1 MNVEQRL
8 QRRFR
13 KALRDYRLIDDGD
26 KILVGLSG
34 GKDSLCLLQLLAR
47 QSKVFRPRFTIIA
60 LHVRMENI
68 QYECDTTY
76 LQQFCDEL
84 GVSLHF
90 VTTHFEDAPNDN
102 HKKKPACFL
111 CSWQRR
117 KQLFNIAQ
125 ELGCNKIAL
134 GHHQDDIIH
143 TALMNLTFQ
152 GQFSSMPALL
162 KMDKMPLSIIRPLC
176 LCEEEDIKEYAKQQ
190 GFKKLKKL
198 CPYEKET
205 NRTNVH
211 ELFERM
217 QKLNAEARYSIW
229 NAIESAMKMRPVVL
243 LLLLMVVM
251 SGMAQHRKRI
261 VKEEPLTEEE
271 IRLQQMTMTTQRI
284 VFVDSIVLPKYEFL
298 QAYHLTPEAGQIAPY
313 STFFPNNPSD
323 VISFMNAI
331 GNRCLYAD
339 NGSTI
344 YSQEKLQQQWT
355 SVDTLTGINNEHQ
368 LQEICYPFMMP
379 DGMTI
384 YFSAKGEESIGG
396 YDIFMSTYDATEE
409 RFLQPENIGMPFNST
424 ANDYL
429 FAIDEYNRLGFFAT
443 DRNQPFDTVCV
454 YTFIPPE
461 KYQTYDASLYTPE
474 QIAAFARID
483 EIGLTHDN
491 KQEYREA
498 LERLRQAR
506 SMSKNADTSFDFVI
520 NNQTIYH
527 QLQDFKA
534 AGNQERYK
542 ELSRLHQR
550 YDFTLQA
557 LEKARNNYVKA
568 SEKERIVLGSE
579 IMGNEQVQ
587 HMLYQD
593 IHQLEKLIRLE
604 ENTYLNKK
612 K

>member
-8 QRRFR
+8 QRRFG

-84 GVSLHF
+84 GVPLHF
-90 VTTHFEDAPNDN
+90 ATTRFENAPNDN

-134 GHHQDDIIH
+134 GHHQDDLIH

-152 GQFSSMPALL
+152 GQFASMPALL

-176 LCEEEDIKEYAKQQ
+176 LCEEEDIKEYARQQ

-251 SGMAQHRKRI
+251 NGMAQHRKRV

-284 VFVDSIVLPKYEFL
+284 VFIDSVALPKQDFL

-313 STFFPNNPSD
+313 STFFPNSTSD
-323 VISFMNAI
+323 VVSFMNAI
-331 GNRCLYAD
+331 GSRCLFSD
-339 NGSTI
+339 NDSII
-344 YSQEKLQQQWT
+344 YSQEKNLQQWT
-355 SVDTLTGINNEHQ
+355 SADSLTGINSEHQ
-368 LQEICYPFMMP
+368 LRQINYPFMLS
-379 DGMTI
+379 DGMTL
-384 YFSAKGEESIGG
+384 YFAAKGEASIGG

-424 ANDYL
+424 ANDYM

-443 DRNQPFDTVCV
+443 DRNQSYDSVCV
-454 YTFIPPE
+454 YIFIPPE
-461 KYQTYDASLYTPE
+461 KYQTYDTSLYTPE

-483 EIGLTHDN
+483 DISLTHGYQQD
-491 KQEYREA
+491 YHEA

-506 SMSKNADTSFDFVI
+506 NMSKNGILSFDFVI
-520 NNQTIYH
+520 NDQTVYH

-542 ELSRLHQR
+542 ELHRLQQR
-550 YDFTLQA
+550 YDFTLKA
-557 LEKARNNYVKA
+557 LEKARNYYDSA
-568 SEKERIVLGSE
+568 SKNERTILSSE
-579 IMGNEQVQ
+579 ILGNEQVQ
-587 HMLYQD
+587 HRLYQD
-593 IHQLEKLIRLE
+593 IRQLEKLIRQE